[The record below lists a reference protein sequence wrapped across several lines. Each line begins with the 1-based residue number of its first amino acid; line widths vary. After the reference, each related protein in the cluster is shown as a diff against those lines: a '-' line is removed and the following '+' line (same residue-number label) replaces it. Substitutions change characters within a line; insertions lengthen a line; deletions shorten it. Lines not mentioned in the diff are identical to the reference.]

1 MTRSSCLELSLH
13 PNRIPMA
20 TVGFSERIYLQFL
33 RTKFKT
39 LSKLAPATAGRMA
52 FDLFCTPYPK
62 YKKRKAPAI
71 FNHSTKL
78 TVVLKDKT
86 KIKGFEWHSS
96 TPNGQ
101 TVLIAHG
108 YASFAYK
115 FEHYITPL
123 LKMGYR
129 VLAFDAPGHGQSEG
143 KHINVVVYQE
153 AIEQIM
159 QQCGPVNHFIGHS
172 LGALTLSMI
181 AEQIDH
187 PNERKFVL
195 IAPATKTTTTF
206 DNFFKMMH
214 FNQVTKDAFIN
225 QVLSLTAHKVEYFAS
240 DRALANYKGPLLW
253 VHDQEDL
260 VCPYKDLEEFQKKA
274 PSNVEFLITNGLGHN
289 KVYKTA
295 EVMDQIM
302 AFLVPNK

>member
-1 MTRSSCLELSLH
+1 MGGLSLRS
-13 PNRIPMA
+13 NCNIMA
-20 TVGFSERIYLQFL
+20 TVGFSERIYLQYL

-71 FNHSTKL
+71 FNHAQASK
-78 TVVLKDKT
+78 VQLKDQT
-86 KIKGFEWHSS
+86 TIHGFEWIP
-96 TPNGQ
+96 TQPNGQ

-115 FEHYITPL
+115 FEHYIGPL

-129 VLAFDAPGHGQSEG
+129 VLAYDAPGHGQSQG

-153 AIEQIM
+153 AIQQIM
-159 QQCGPVNHFIGHS
+159 QQAGPVDHFIGHS
-172 LGALTLSMI
+172 LGALTLAMI
-181 AEQIDH
+181 AEEIDQPSH
-187 PNERKFVL
+187 RKFVL

-206 DNFFKMMH
+206 ANFFTMMH
-214 FNQVTKDAFIN
+214 FNQVTRNAFMDEVTSRTHHTIE
-225 QVLSLTAHKVEYFAS
+225 HFAA
-240 DRALANYKGPLLW
+240 DRALANYTGPLLW
-253 VHDQEDL
+253 VHDENDL
-260 VCPYKDLEEFQKKA
+260 VCPYLDLTDFQKNA
-274 PSNVEFLITNGLGHN
+274 PLNIEFLITNGLGHN

-302 AFLVPNK
+302 AFLTPTK

>member
-1 MTRSSCLELSLH
+1 
-13 PNRIPMA
+13 MA
-20 TVGFSERIYLQFL
+20 TVGFSERIYLQYL

-71 FNHSTKL
+71 FNHARNL
-78 TVVLKDKT
+78 TVVMKDKT
-86 KIKGFEWHSS
+86 KIKGFEWQSNS
-96 TPNGQ
+96 PNGQ

-181 AEQIDH
+181 AEQIDR

-206 DNFFKMMH
+206 NNFFKMMH

-225 QVLSLTAHKVEYFAS
+225 QVFSLTAHKVEYFAS

-260 VCPYKDLEEFQKKA
+260 VCPYKDLEEFQKNA
-274 PSNVEFLITNGLGHN
+274 PNNVEFLITNGLGHN

-302 AFLVPNK
+302 AFLAPIK

>member
-1 MTRSSCLELSLH
+1 M
-13 PNRIPMA
+13 NMA
-20 TVGFSERIYLQFL
+20 TVGFSERIYLQYL

-39 LSKLAPATAGRMA
+39 LSKLAPSTAGRMA

-71 FNHSTKL
+71 FNHATKL
-78 TVVLKDKT
+78 TVTLSDKS
-86 KIKGFEWHSS
+86 KIKGYEWMSHIG
-96 TPNGQ
+96 NGQ

-115 FEHYITPL
+115 FEHYVAPL

-143 KHINVVVYQE
+143 KYINVVVYQE
-153 AIEQIM
+153 AIKQIM

-172 LGALTLSMI
+172 LGALTLSLI
-181 AEQIDH
+181 AEQIEQAV
-187 PNERKFVL
+187 ERKFVL

-206 DNFFKMMH
+206 ANFFKMMH
-214 FNQVTKDAFIN
+214 FNEVTKAAFLNEVTSRTHHNIE
-225 QVLSLTAHKVEYFAS
+225 HFAA
-240 DRALANYKGPLLW
+240 DRALASYKGPVLW
-253 VHDQEDL
+253 VHDEADL
-260 VCPYKDLEEFQKKA
+260 VCPYKDLADFQKNA
-274 PSNVEFLITNGLGHN
+274 PANIEFMITNGLGHN

-295 EVMDQIM
+295 DVMDKIM
-302 AFLVPNK
+302 AFLAPSN

>member
-1 MTRSSCLELSLH
+1 MTRSSCLGLSLR

-20 TVGFSERIYLQFL
+20 TVGFSERIYLQYL

-71 FNHSTKL
+71 FNHARNL
-78 TVVLKDKT
+78 TVVMKDKT
-86 KIKGFEWHSS
+86 KIKGFEWQSNS
-96 TPNGQ
+96 PNGQ

-181 AEQIDH
+181 AEQIDR

-206 DNFFKMMH
+206 NNFFKMMH

-225 QVLSLTAHKVEYFAS
+225 QVFSLTAHKVEYFAS

-260 VCPYKDLEEFQKKA
+260 VCPYKDLEEFQKNA
-274 PSNVEFLITNGLGHN
+274 PNNVEFLITNGLGHN

-302 AFLVPNK
+302 AFLAPIK

>member
-1 MTRSSCLELSLH
+1 
-13 PNRIPMA
+13 MA
-20 TVGFSERIYLQFL
+20 TIGFSERIYLQYL

-39 LSKLAPATAGRMA
+39 ISKLAPATAGRMA

-62 YKKRKAPAI
+62 YKKRKAPAV
-71 FNHSTKL
+71 FHHALPKKVQLQDQTTL
-78 TVVLKDKT
+78 H
-86 KIKGFEWHSS
+86 GFEWMP
-96 TPNGQ
+96 TQANGQ

-115 FEHYITPL
+115 FEYYITPL

-143 KHINVVVYQE
+143 RHINVVVYQE
-153 AIEQIM
+153 AIQQIM
-159 QQCGPVNHFIGHS
+159 QQLGPVDHFIGHS
-172 LGALTLSMI
+172 LGALTLAMI
-181 AEQIDH
+181 AESIDR

-206 DNFFKMMH
+206 ANFFKMMH
-214 FNQVTKDAFIN
+214 FNEVTQHAFLEEVHSRTHHTIE
-225 QVLSLTAHKVEYFAS
+225 HFAA
-240 DRALANYKGPLLW
+240 DRALAQYTGPLLW
-253 VHDQEDL
+253 IHDESDL
-260 VCPYKDLEEFQKKA
+260 VCPYKDLIDFQQNA
-274 PSNVEFLITNGLGHN
+274 PASIEFLITNGLGHN

-302 AFLVPNK
+302 AFLTPSK